1 MPLSSSYLLGEG
13 SLGGLGF
20 ELCQLGHGSI
30 NSVHS
35 ARTHCVVESV
45 SQMLEECLTPR
56 LPYAPV
62 DSFILSRGPGSFT
75 STRALLAFFYGLE
88 ASLLSPTDLTN
99 PQNKGYFKAS
109 QKRRWLGVSSLSM
122 ILLSCL
128 NGGLASHQRVG
139 VYLVQGHNKGF
150 FAWCEPQE
158 TSRISTTSPQL
169 DILDLD
175 GLRLIT
181 TSAYLTDISDA
192 PMVSGYTHKP
202 QHKTQHKI
210 QIDSLLWIDHSAMNS
225 SVQDAKKNAQKKSI
239 QAKIPAGITTDS
251 IAENSPYI
259 ELFCQTDELSVTRLS
274 LAESITQS
282 LAGMRALALTYAAHV
297 PWHFQPPEAVYLRA
311 HYGHMRSSP

>member
-1 MPLSSSYLLGEG
+1 
-13 SLGGLGF
+13 
-20 ELCQLGHGSI
+20 
-30 NSVHS
+30 
-35 ARTHCVVESV
+35 
-45 SQMLEECLTPR
+45 MLEECLTPR

-75 STRALLAFFYGLE
+75 STRALLAFFYGLKPPCLVQPILRTLKTKVFQGE
-88 ASLLSPTDLTN
+88 PKKKVAWSVKFEYDTAFLSE
-99 PQNKGYFKAS
+99 
-109 QKRRWLGVSSLSM
+109 RRP
-122 ILLSCL
+122 C
-128 NGGLASHQRVG
+128 SHQRVG

-181 TSAYLTDISDA
+181 TSAYLTDITDA

-210 QIDSLLWIDHSAMNS
+210 QIDSLLWIDHSAVNS

-259 ELFCQTDELSVTRLS
+259 ELFCQTDGLSVTRLS

-297 PWHFQPPEAVYLRA
+297 PWHFQPPEAVYLRT
-311 HYGHMRSSP
+311 HYGHMHSSP